1 MNDHE
6 FLTRVLNREKAALG
20 NTKEW
25 ELRRSTSY
33 NMSIGSKTYNVS
45 NSTQYSDPGMAL
57 IDGLRDKW
65 KSFDTV
71 EKFVEDGLR
80 PAAVKMGFAGD
91 SEGQAAIIRVLKDLR
106 KHQDDNTLG
115 EELLQD
121 ILLKTH
127 VEFQKTVIPYIY
139 SKRCDSVEVWYR
151 GEKLGIVESSHA
163 YLVGGEYSFK
173 LEGASQSKRIGGRE
187 TDLRF

>member
-1 MNDHE
+1 MDDHE

-20 NTKEW
+20 NTKDW

-45 NSTQYSDPGMAL
+45 NSTKYSDPGMAL

-71 EKFVEDGLR
+71 EEFVEDGLR
-80 PAAVKMGFAGD
+80 PAAVKLGFAGD
-91 SEGQAAIIRVLKDLR
+91 PEGQAAIIRILKDLR

-115 EELLQD
+115 KELLQD
-121 ILLKTH
+121 LLLKTH

-139 SKRCDSVEVWYR
+139 TKKCSNVEVWYQ
-151 GEKLGIVESSHA
+151 GEKLGLVESSHA
-163 YLVGGEYSFK
+163 YLVGGEYSFE
-173 LEGASQSKRIGGRE
+173 LEEASESKSIKGRE
-187 TDLRF
+187 TIVDF